1 MSTRATATV
10 FSGRAKRPDAEK
22 LIIAYERDCRLQG
35 LTKATISSRGYAL
48 RNFVRFVES
57 QGVHI
62 LDVGREDIRAWVEE
76 VRINR
81 GRSTATAKNN
91 LSNIS
96 GFYEYL
102 VFEGLVSTNPVP
114 SVRKRYL
121 KSYKEGNEAHS
132 HKIISVE
139 EMAALIR
146 SAVDIKDRSF
156 MLLMAKTGA
165 RRGELIA
172 MDVTDINFA
181 DQSILLKPT
190 PKRSN
195 RLVYFDDETE
205 TLLRRWLKV
214 RQGRNKWNDPA
225 LFISQRNS
233 RLEKGGIDKIIAAH
247 AQRLGL
253 HNPKSNSLEDH
264 FTSHCFR
271 HWFVTHLLRAGMPR
285 DFVKELRGDARR
297 EAIDIYNH
305 IDKKE
310 LKEAYLACI
319 PQLGV

>member
-1 MSTRATATV
+1 MSAKAKATA
-10 FSGRAKRPDAEK
+10 FSGRAHRPDAEK
-22 LIIAYERDCRLQG
+22 LITAYEHDCKIQG
-35 LTKATISSRGYAL
+35 LTKSTIRSCGYIL
-48 RNFVRFVES
+48 RNFARFLEG

-62 LDVGREDIRAWVEE
+62 LDVGRDDIRAWIEE
-76 VRINR
+76 FKINR
-81 GRSTATAKNN
+81 GRTTVTTKNN
-91 LSNIS
+91 LTSIT

-102 VFEGLVSTNPVP
+102 VFEDLLSTNPIP
-114 SVRKRYL
+114 SVRKRYM
-121 KSYKEGNEAHS
+121 KSYKEGNESHS

-139 EMAALIR
+139 EMSELIR
-146 SAVDIKDRSF
+146 SAVDIRDRTF
-156 MLLMAKTGA
+156 MLLMAKTGV

-172 MDVTDINFA
+172 MDVNDVNFE

-195 RLVYFDDETE
+195 CLVYFDGETE

-214 RQGRNKWNDPA
+214 RQGRNKWNDTA

-233 RLEKGGIDKIIAAH
+233 RLREGGMNRIIIAH

-253 HNPKSNSLEDH
+253 HDPRSDRLEDH

-271 HWFVTHLLRAGMPR
+271 HWFVTHLIRGGMPR
-285 DFVKELRGDARR
+285 DFVKELRGDSRR

-310 LKEAYLACI
+310 LRESYLAHI
-319 PQLGV
+319 PQLGI

>member
-1 MSTRATATV
+1 MSARAKTATY
-10 FSGRAKRPDAEK
+10 SGRVKRPDAEK

-48 RNFVRFVES
+48 HNFARFVES

-91 LSNIS
+91 LTNIS

-139 EMAALIR
+139 EMEGLIKL
-146 SAVDIKDRSF
+146 AVDIRDRCM
-156 MLLMAKTGA
+156 MLLMAKTGV

-195 RLVYFDDETE
+195 RLIYFDDETE

-253 HNPKSNSLEDH
+253 HNPNSNNLEDH

-310 LKEAYLACI
+310 LRESYLAHI
-319 PQLGV
+319 PQLGI

>member
-1 MSTRATATV
+1 MSVSAKATA
-10 FSGRAKRPDAEK
+10 FSGRLKRPDAEK
-22 LIIAYERDCRLQG
+22 LITAYEHDCMLQG
-35 LTKATISSRGYAL
+35 LTKSTISTRGYDL
-48 RNFVRFVES
+48 RNFSRFLEG

-62 LDVGREDIRAWVEE
+62 LDVGKEE
-76 VRINR
+76 TRGWIEELKINR
-81 GRSTATAKNN
+81 GRTTQTTKNS
-91 LSNIS
+91 LTSIT

-102 VFEGLVSTNPVP
+102 VFEDLVSTNPIP
-114 SVRKRYL
+114 SVRKRYM
-121 KSYKEGNEAHS
+121 KSYKEGNESHS

-139 EMAALIR
+139 EMSQLIR
-146 SAVDIKDRSF
+146 SAVDIRDRAF
-156 MLLMAKTGA
+156 MLLMAKTGV
-165 RRGELIA
+165 RRGELIG
-172 MDVTDINFA
+172 MDVTDVNFEN
-181 DQSILLKPT
+181 QSILLKPT

-195 RLVYFDDETE
+195 RLVYFDGEAE

-233 RLEKGGIDKIIAAH
+233 RLKEAGIDRIIIAH

-253 HNPKSNSLEDH
+253 HDPRSDSLEDH

-271 HWFVTHLLRAGMPR
+271 HWFVTHLIRAGMPR
-285 DFVKELRGDARR
+285 DFVKELRGDART

-310 LKEAYLACI
+310 LKESYLACI
-319 PQLGV
+319 PQLGF

>member
-1 MSTRATATV
+1 MSAGAKTATY
-10 FSGRAKRPDAEK
+10 SGKVQRPDAEK

-35 LTKATISSRGYAL
+35 LTTSTISSRGYAL
-48 RNFVRFVES
+48 RNFARFLED
-57 QGVHI
+57 QGAHI
-62 LDVGREDIRAWVEE
+62 LDVGREDVRAWVAE

-102 VFEGLVSTNPVP
+102 IFEEMVGANPVP

-139 EMAALIR
+139 EMAGLIR
-146 SAVDIKDRSF
+146 SAVDIRDRCF
-156 MLLMAKTGA
+156 MLLMAKTGI

-172 MDVTDINFA
+172 INVTDINFT

-214 RQGRNKWNDPA
+214 RQGRNKWNDAA

-233 RLEKGGIDKIIAAH
+233 RLEKGGIDRIIAAH

-253 HNPKSNSLEDH
+253 HNPNSKSLEDH

-271 HWFVTHLLRAGMPR
+271 HWFVTHLLRAGMSR
-285 DFVKELRGDARR
+285 DFVKELRGDARH

-310 LKEAYLACI
+310 LRESYLAHI